1 MQILLDIQR
10 KLLPDLLETMQKRYN
25 ILRYV
30 KAMEPVGRRS
40 LANHLQ
46 LTERT
51 LRSEVDF
58 LKNQNLLEVHSSGMN
73 LSQEGQELLE
83 QLEGIM
89 REVMGINILEQRLRE
104 MLQIDEVII
113 VSGNCDESQWVKKE
127 LAKACAAHM
136 KHEWKNRRTIAI
148 TGGSTMAAV
157 ADSLVSDEYSKGVT
171 FVPARGGVGEMS
183 QNQANTIVEKMA
195 QKVHAS
201 YKVLYVPDQ
210 LSDEVYASLMK
221 EPSMK
226 EVISTIKSAEM
237 VIHGIGEALVMAE
250 RRKSEPS
257 VLTRLVEQKA
267 VGEAFGYYF
276 SESGEVVHKVL
287 TVGLQLEDLT
297 PEKKVIAVAGGKKKA
312 KAIRS
317 YIRGT
322 HATTVLI
329 TDEAAAR
336 ELISG

>member
-10 KLLPDLLETMQKRYN
+10 KLLPDLVETMQKRYN

-104 MLQIDEVII
+104 MLQIEEVII
-113 VSGNCDESQWVKKE
+113 VSGNCDESPWVKKE
-127 LAKACAAHM
+127 LAKACAARM

-257 VLTRLVEQKA
+257 VLTQLVEQKA

-297 PEKKVIAVAGGKKKA
+297 PEKKVIAVAGGEKKA

-336 ELISG
+336 ELISD